1 MMRFQFELVPVDE
14 VEPWGEN
21 RNLHWFGLTEGWYC
35 LEVGGVE
42 LLRYTEQTTA
52 RRFPAH
58 GRPVPPWAN
67 YYVVRLWEDMLQA
80 LPHILEPVPSDLVD
94 FVTAGWS
101 IDFDD
106 IDNAEFLDDELIE
119 AAIAAYG
126 DRSVDTGYLRFGPE
140 LQWWRTPTPVDTV
153 NVGWRFPVDPDG
165 EVAFTAPLSGRAS
178 VTTDEFISAVTDF
191 DDQLLED
198 MQRRVD
204 RIAATGVPPM
214 TDVDIPG
221 LIREQAERRTLL
233 SQAMAHQVNTDWDAV
248 RAGVSILARHSR

>member
-35 LEVGGVE
+35 LDVGGVD
-42 LLRYTEQTTA
+42 LLRYSEQTTA
-52 RRFPAH
+52 RRSPTD
-58 GRPVPPWAN
+58 GRTVPPWAE

-80 LPHILEPVPSDLVD
+80 LPYILEPVPNDLVD

-106 IDNAEFLDDELIE
+106 IDDAELLDNTQID
-119 AAIAAYG
+119 AAIDAYS

-140 LQWWRTPTPVDTV
+140 LQWWRTLEPVDTV
-153 NVGWRFPVDPDG
+153 NVDWRFNVDPDG
-165 EVAFTAPLSGRAS
+165 DVAFTAPLSGRAS
-178 VTTDEFISAVTDF
+178 VSTDKFVSAITDF
-191 DDQLLED
+191 DYRLLEA
-198 MQRRVD
+198 MQVRVD
-204 RIAATGVPPM
+204 TIAAT
-214 TDVDIPG
+214 DVLSGFDLDIPG
-221 LIREQAERRTLL
+221 LIREQAERRTWL

-248 RAGVSILARHSR
+248 RAGASFLTRHSR